1 MQPLIAGEPSSPGR
15 QENGRVSV
23 LLQQGAHGAA
33 REGWRWEQSVPCTE
47 QWGNFPPAGVPD
59 LDKAQKMSPGQV
71 PCSRKEDAFC
81 WKQGA
86 APLVT
91 PEGDKANGDSL
102 EVFSLLLPVV

>member
-1 MQPLIAGEPSSPGR
+1 MQGSPAAQADRRMAVSMSCSSREHTEPHARDGAGSRACHARSSG
-15 QENGRVSV
+15 GIS
-23 LLQQGAHGAA
+23 L
-33 REGWRWEQSVPCTE
+33 
-47 QWGNFPPAGVPD
+47 PAGVPD

-91 PEGDKANGDSL
+91 PEGDRANGDSL
-102 EVFSLLLPVV
+102 EVMLSPLLPVV